1 MSPQFFTFFD
11 RPALVLC
18 DSEDAVRLAC
28 PTHLCLPPPLLALFA
43 PHLLHR
49 LVACALP
56 GMVSIDLLYF
66 LLIFY
71 LGCRHTL
78 CIHVCRF
85 GPCSQ
90 IFVE

>member
-1 MSPQFFTFFD
+1 MRPQSLTFFD

-28 PTHLCLPPPLLALFA
+28 PTDLNLPPPLLALFA

-49 LVACALP
+49 LVAYALP
-56 GMVSIDLLYF
+56 GMVNIDLLCF

-71 LGCRHTL
+71 WGCRHTL

-85 GPCSQ
+85 RTVVFSHFC
-90 IFVE
+90 